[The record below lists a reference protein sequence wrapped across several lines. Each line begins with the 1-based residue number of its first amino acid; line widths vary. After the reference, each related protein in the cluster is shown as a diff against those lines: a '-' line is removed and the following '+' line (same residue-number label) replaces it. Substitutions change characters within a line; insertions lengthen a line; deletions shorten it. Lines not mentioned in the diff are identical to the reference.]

1 MNLDLVNKLT
11 KPFGSLA
18 ACGQSFSVGGFSGK
32 SFIRAA
38 CPKGLPFKITKRDLA
53 APGGGNGSRE
63 SISRNGW
70 TQYSRVGHS
79 DM

>member
-11 KPFGSLA
+11 KPVGSLA
-18 ACGQSFSVGGFSGK
+18 AGGQSFSVGGFSGK
-32 SFIRAA
+32 SLIRAA
-38 CPKGLPFKITKRDLA
+38 CPKGLPFKITKMELA
-53 APGGGNGSRE
+53 AP
-63 SISRNGW
+63 NGW